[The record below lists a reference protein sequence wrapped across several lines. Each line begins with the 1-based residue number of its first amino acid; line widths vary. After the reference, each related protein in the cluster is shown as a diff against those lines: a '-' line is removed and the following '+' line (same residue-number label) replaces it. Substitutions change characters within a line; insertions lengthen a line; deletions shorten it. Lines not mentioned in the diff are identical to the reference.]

1 MAEKEERR
9 ESPLHSGILA
19 QIRAAHLDKAAG
31 NADPI
36 APVLKS
42 PAWKERLLSQRRAHD
57 EACAEAEPSHGD
69 CGTEPAAPA
78 AAQEAEAESRGE
90 TRCIA
95 AELESARARISEL
108 SQLLHDRTTAMDKLR
123 DALKSERA
131 ENTRLRDQ
139 HRIELE
145 VQRAAYRDL
154 VDAYEQFQTQSDEL
168 LRESEELNERLRQ
181 DQGRTPERFQHILA
195 AEQHPGLTP
204 RAAPLL
210 PSLNV

>member
-1 MAEKEERR
+1 MAEKDERR

-36 APVLKS
+36 TPVLKS
-42 PAWKERLLSQRRAHD
+42 PAWKERLLSQQRTHD
-57 EACAEAEPSHGD
+57 DACAEADPSHD
-69 CGTEPAAPA
+69 NCGTEPAAPA

-95 AELESARARISEL
+95 AELQSARARISEL
-108 SQLLHDRTTAMDKLR
+108 SKLLHDRTTAMNKLR
-123 DALKSERA
+123 ETLKSERA

-145 VQRAAYRDL
+145 AQRAAYRDL

-168 LRESEELNERLRQ
+168 LRESEELNERLRL
-181 DQGRTPERFQHILA
+181 DKCRTQERFQRILA

-204 RAAPLL
+204 RPAPLL